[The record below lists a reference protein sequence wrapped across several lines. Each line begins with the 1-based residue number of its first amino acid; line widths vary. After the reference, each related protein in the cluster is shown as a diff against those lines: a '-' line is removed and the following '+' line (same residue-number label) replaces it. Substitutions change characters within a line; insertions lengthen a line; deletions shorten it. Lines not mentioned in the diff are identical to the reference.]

1 MSEVTM
7 NNCSNRACRGLATVA
22 LLVFAHSVSALPDD
36 ATKPIATEAANS
48 EFMLNEGVEI
58 HYGTAAEPARI
69 SQGSMVISGQ
79 EIRIERKGGTLIRVT
94 ATGSPASSQQ
104 QPAID
109 QDIVYIRAN
118 TLVFDN
124 ASRTFSADGD
134 VELLQAGDTIVGNHI
149 DYYIDTGRARGDQVR
164 MLIQQPEEN

>member
-7 NNCSNRACRGLATVA
+7 NKRFSGSGAGLAVLA
-22 LLVFAHSVSALPDD
+22 LMLGSAGIRALPDD
-36 ATKPIATEAANS
+36 STKPIATEAANS
-48 EFMLNEGVEI
+48 EFMFDEGVEV
-58 HYGTAAEPARI
+58 HYGTAEQPASI
-69 SQGSMVISGQ
+69 SQGSMIISGQ

-94 ATGSPASSQQ
+94 ATGSPAHSQQ
-104 QPAID
+104 QPAAD
-109 QDIVYIRAN
+109 QDIVYIRGN

-149 DYYIDTGRARGDQVR
+149 DYYIDTGRARGDQLRIV
-164 MLIQQPEEN
+164 IQPEEH